1 MRRRITFL
9 AAVVL
14 LLALI
19 SAYRTYIDHSPFLLS
34 FDRLARAIV
43 SEIWKILSTPT
54 VFLATILALVL
65 IAYREQ
71 LAPLA
76 LGLREVTF
84 GAFTAKFL
92 ARQTR
97 ALEEESVEQ
106 TIRTQAENAPR
117 LADSTKREIVGNL
130 SQETCLYFLQV
141 ANKPLPLEEHFRL
154 ISRGIFKRGAE
165 VPGAPQLFTELYRGV
180 ATFEAS
186 GFLRALYQFQGLVA
200 RFKFETINGSL
211 NLVARV
217 DSDVLDLIRKRVG
230 KEPDGGEK
238 QSPS

>member
-43 SEIWKILSTPT
+43 SETWKVLSTPT
-54 VFLATILALVL
+54 VFLAAILALVL

-84 GAFTAKFL
+84 GTFTAKFL
-92 ARQTR
+92 ARQ
-97 ALEEESVEQ
+97 ALASAEESVEQ
-106 TIRTQAENAPR
+106 TIMIQAKNAPR
-117 LADSTKREIVGNL
+117 LADSTKREIVANFT
-130 SQETCLYFLQV
+130 QDMCL
-141 ANKPLPLEEHFRL
+141 
-154 ISRGIFKRGAE
+154 
-165 VPGAPQLFTELYRGV
+165 
-180 ATFEAS
+180 
-186 GFLRALYQFQGLVA
+186 
-200 RFKFETINGSL
+200 
-211 NLVARV
+211 
-217 DSDVLDLIRKRVG
+217 
-230 KEPDGGEK
+230 
-238 QSPS
+238 

>member
-9 AAVVL
+9 AAVVF

-54 VFLATILALVL
+54 VFLAAILALVL

-92 ARQTR
+92 ARQAL

-106 TIRTQAENAPR
+106 TIRTQEENAPR

-141 ANKPLPLEEHFRL
+141 ANKSLPLEEHFRL
-154 ISRGIFKRGAE
+154 ISLGIFKRGAE
-165 VPGAPQLFTELYRGV
+165 VPDVPQLTALLRGV
-180 ATFEAS
+180 EKFEAS

-230 KEPDGGEK
+230 KEPDVGEK